1 MPGRV
6 WRSDSETRE
15 GYTGHG
21 YDAETGM
28 NYAGLR
34 YYPSAL
40 GRWLT
45 PDPAGQYASP
55 YDYVGGD
62 PVNMIDPDG
71 AYGVKYDRRR
81 GRTMITRVRSGT
93 MYAMN
98 WWDRLPGAAITSGF
112 MRYNRRGDNAVYESY
127 ERQNAAWAPV
137 KGFAVT
143 GGFAAGA
150 GAGGAVGGA
159 TGWGVGAAGGAVDDA
174 LSSKASADQ
183 VHMDRVA
190 FQVMGWLRV
199 DGSLN
204 LGGSQSAVFNVMDS
218 HSQAGSDAMYVS
230 HQMQQAYG
238 AQTGTVVSAILNAIV
253 SKITEYADNEGLN
266 LSEQSSQDAA
276 LNYLLQNW
284 SDTQDRVVKAIGESA
299 GAGASGGGS
308 SGRSRAAVTMCRAQN
323 DSGC

>member
-1 MPGRV
+1 M
-6 WRSDSETRE
+6 
-15 GYTGHG
+15 
-21 YDAETGM
+21 
-28 NYAGLR
+28 
-34 YYPSAL
+34 
-40 GRWLT
+40 
-45 PDPAGQYASP
+45 
-55 YDYVGGD
+55 
-62 PVNMIDPDG
+62 
-71 AYGVKYDRRR
+71 
-81 GRTMITRVRSGT
+81 
-93 MYAMN
+93 
-98 WWDRLPGAAITSGF
+98 
-112 MRYNRRGDNAVYESY
+112 
-127 ERQNAAWAPV
+127 
-137 KGFAVT
+137 T

-253 SKITEYADNEGLN
+253 SKITEYADNKGLN

-284 SDTQDRVVKAIGESA
+284 GDTQDRVVKAIGESA
-299 GAGASGGGS
+299 GAGGSGGGS